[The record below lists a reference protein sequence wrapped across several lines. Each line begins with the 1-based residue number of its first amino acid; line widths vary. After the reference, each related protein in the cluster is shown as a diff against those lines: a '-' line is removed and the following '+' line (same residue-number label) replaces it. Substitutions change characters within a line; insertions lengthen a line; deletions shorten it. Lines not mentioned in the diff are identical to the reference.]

1 MTGLYS
7 NEHFCDFWCRAG
19 KVKNISMKKITF
31 VSTLASIL
39 IAGSVQAQVC
49 DSVTVTGPPSGAPS
63 SWAYNGTL
71 VGASVE
77 LAQMTLRAA
86 GVKNVTIKTFPSW
99 TEALESTR
107 RGDVDMIFSAGWSSE
122 RARYLTYVYPAYAYQ
137 FLQVI
142 VRKGTGFPLNSYA
155 DLKGRVGIA
164 GRGETF
170 GDSTFGLFVEK
181 ELQLQ
186 RSPNISASIDKLL
199 AGDVDYVLAYE
210 NAAYSEI
217 YTKDLGDKVS
227 ILPTYPFR
235 VDTFFAFSK
244 RSKCASALIPKVEAE
259 ILKAAKRNEFYL
271 LTKKYRMLFNE
282 SQEAPV
288 SVPSRSSR

>member
-1 MTGLYS
+1 
-7 NEHFCDFWCRAG
+7 
-19 KVKNISMKKITF
+19 MKKFTF
-31 VSTLASIL
+31 IFAIASVL
-39 IAGSVQAQVC
+39 FTGSVQAQVC

-63 SWAYNGTL
+63 SWAFDGTL

-86 GVKNVTIKTFPSW
+86 GVKKVTIKTFPTW
-99 TEALESTR
+99 PEALEATR

-164 GRGETF
+164 GRGETY

-181 ELQLQ
+181 ELQLE
-186 RSPNISASIDKLL
+186 RSPSLSVSIDRLL
-199 AGDVDYVLAYE
+199 AGEADYILAYE

-217 YTKDLGDKVS
+217 YTRDLGDKLH
-227 ILPTYPFR
+227 ILPVYPYR
-235 VDTFFAFSK
+235 TDTFFAFSK
-244 RSKCASALIPKVEAE
+244 RSKCASALIPKLELEVV
-259 ILKAAKRNEFYL
+259 KAAKRNEFFL
-271 LTKKYRMLFNE
+271 LTKKYRTVFNE
-282 SQEAPV
+282 SQNLPV
-288 SVPSRSSR
+288 VAVPKSSR

>member
-1 MTGLYS
+1 
-7 NEHFCDFWCRAG
+7 
-19 KVKNISMKKITF
+19 MKKNTF
-31 VSTLASIL
+31 VFFIASIL
-39 IAGSVQAQVC
+39 IAGSVRAQTC

-63 SWAYNGTL
+63 SWSYNGTL
-71 VGASVE
+71 VGASVA
-77 LAQMTLRAA
+77 LAQTTLRAA
-86 GVKNVTIKTFPSW
+86 GVKNVTIKTFSTW
-99 TEALESTR
+99 TEALEATR
-107 RGDVDMIFSAGWSSE
+107 RGEVDMIFSAGWSSE

-186 RSPNISASIDKLL
+186 RSPSISVSIDKLL

-217 YTKDLGDKVS
+217 YVRDLGDKLA

-244 RSKCASALIPKVEAE
+244 RSKCASVLVPKVGEE
-259 ILKAAKRNEFYL
+259 IIKASKRNEFYL

-288 SVPSRSSR
+288 SVSPKPKG